1 MNSKN
6 KKDQVFIEFNFA
18 ILNYFKIQN

>member
-1 MNSKN
+1 MNFKN

>member
-1 MNSKN
+1 MNLKN